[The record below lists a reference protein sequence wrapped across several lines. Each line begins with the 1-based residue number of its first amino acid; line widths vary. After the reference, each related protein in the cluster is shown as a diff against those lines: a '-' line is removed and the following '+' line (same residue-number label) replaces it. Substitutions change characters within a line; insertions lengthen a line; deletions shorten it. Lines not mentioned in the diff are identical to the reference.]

1 MSFREFPHR
10 SLKSPLL
17 EVCQVEGP
25 HLPRP
30 LHHPS
35 SPNPEAE
42 ENWGRSAANKTSCH
56 KLKGGFPNRVVKE
69 KENRKHR
76 RFPGNPLPGVWVQS
90 ELGLGSRQ
98 PWAGCAVALFSG
110 RLVFQTRKT
119 SFWRSLG
126 LAECISQVC
135 RLGKWP
141 RANKSSLA
149 RALMRYDQGY

>member
-69 KENRKHR
+69 KENGKHR
-76 RFPGNPLPGVWVQS
+76 RFPGNPLSGVWVQVS
-90 ELGLGSRQ
+90 WGWVAGSPGRGVRLLCSQ
-98 PWAGCAVALFSG
+98 GGWCSRPGKPVSGDLWVWLSVFPKYVAWENG
-110 RLVFQTRKT
+110 HGPT
-119 SFWRSLG
+119 SHLLPG
-126 LAECISQVC
+126 
-135 RLGKWP
+135 P
-141 RANKSSLA
+141 
-149 RALMRYDQGY
+149 